1 MNVEPSKLNKFI
13 TELCCEQGLTIPEMA
28 KKAGFVPSVVYKWLY
43 GRTKPTTSSMKKLAA
58 GIGVPFYVLLSATGK
73 DNMAEDAKNQSS
85 RFYKY
90 YTAHGMTRNDVAD
103 IAKSSPHTIWCWE
116 RGLSKPQA
124 AQYNRLC
131 EHFGVTGA
139 ELGLSPYKV
148 KNGVHASTIEPNY
161 TPELNALL
169 HEIDDLGEGC
179 KRYVMAYL
187 SPNTEKWQAQ
197 KLREGRVTDDEITLI
212 RQRIDGYKRM
222 WGIA

>member
-13 TELCCEQGLTIPEMA
+13 TEICCEQGLTIPEMA

-58 GIGVPFYVLLSATGK
+58 GIGVPFYVLLSATDK
-73 DNMAEDAKNQSS
+73 DNMAPDAKNQYS
-85 RFYKY
+85 RFYKF
-90 YTAHGMTRNDVAD
+90 YTARGMTRNDVAD
-103 IAKSSPHTIWCWE
+103 IAKSSPHTVWCWE

-131 EHFGVTGA
+131 EHFGVTGE

-161 TPELNALL
+161 TPELDALL

-187 SPNTEKWQAQ
+187 SPNTEKWQIQ

-212 RQRIDGYKRM
+212 RQRIDNYKKM